1 MSSSLMKVHQM
12 LDTSLILQSMNTR
25 EVQVQ
30 TLPNT
35 QESKVVIDST
45 EEELKSDSKESDEQD
60 IIGKR
65 FRWFYSLN
73 SIVIKLSDEELKEQS
88 QPLEEMTD
96 QSEIS
101 DSSYTVDEESR

>member
-30 TLPNT
+30 TLSIT

-45 EEELKSDSKESDEQD
+45 EEELKSHSKESEEQD
-60 IIGKR
+60 IIGR

-88 QPLEEMTD
+88 QPLEEIPD

-101 DSSYTVDEESR
+101 DSSYSVDEASR

>member
-30 TLPNT
+30 TLPIT

-45 EEELKSDSKESDEQD
+45 EEELKSERKESDEQD
-60 IIGKR
+60 IIGR
-65 FRWFYSLN
+65 FRWFY
-73 SIVIKLSDEELKEQS
+73 LSNH
-88 QPLEEMTD
+88 
-96 QSEIS
+96 
-101 DSSYTVDEESR
+101 